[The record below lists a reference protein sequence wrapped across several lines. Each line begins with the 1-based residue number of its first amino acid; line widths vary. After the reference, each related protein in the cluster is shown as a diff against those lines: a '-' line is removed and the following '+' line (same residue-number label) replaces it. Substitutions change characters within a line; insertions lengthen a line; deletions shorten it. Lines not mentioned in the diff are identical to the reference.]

1 MYINPYN
8 IEKGLCELL
17 DANKDK
23 IQEII
28 NAFYGSKTKKTLH
41 IFKSVMPS
49 LQQQYFPCLE
59 MDKLILKFIWKCKGP
74 KVGKIILKKKIRFG
88 GLTLLHFKL
97 TTKIE

>member
-1 MYINPYN
+1 MAILKLFYRFN
-8 IEKGLCELL
+8 IILI
-17 DANKDK
+17 K
-23 IQEII
+23 ILV
-28 NAFYGSKTKKTLH
+28 AF
-41 IFKSVMPS
+41 FF
-49 LQQQYFPCLE
+49 FPCLE